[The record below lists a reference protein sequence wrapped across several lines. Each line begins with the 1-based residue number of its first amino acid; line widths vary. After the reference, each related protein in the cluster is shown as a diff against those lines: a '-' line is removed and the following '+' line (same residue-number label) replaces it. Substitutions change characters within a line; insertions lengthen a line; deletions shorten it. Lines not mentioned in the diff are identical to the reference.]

1 MHNDQKIEVMR
12 HSAAHVLASAVQKL
26 WPSAKFGVGPVVE
39 NGFYYDIDLGKNSIS
54 EDDMHKIEI
63 EMTKIVQAKQKFE
76 KYNKSID
83 EAIRWAKTS
92 EQPYKEEL
100 LNDLKR
106 SGTTAAKDIDNRELG
121 LPSTIGSKVKEVSF
135 YRNGEFTD
143 LCRGPH
149 VDNTSEIGSF
159 KLTKV
164 SGAYW
169 RGKEA
174 NTQMQRIYGVAFN
187 TKKEL
192 EQYLELIERA
202 KEIDH
207 RKLGKDLDL
216 FVFSNLVGSGLPMF
230 TPRGTILREELR
242 KYSEELREN
251 IGYQRVWTPHIAKQ
265 ELYEVSGH
273 WSKFGDEWLTVTS
286 KESKDKLVMKP
297 MNCPHHQQIYA
308 SRQRSYR
315 ELPLKYMET
324 TTDYRDEKAGELLG
338 LSRVRSLTQDDSH
351 TFCTPEQ
358 VNGVI
363 NSLVTVVKQFYEALD
378 MPLRVRLSVRDDSDQ
393 YLGDKGLWENA
404 EHILEEVIKD
414 NKLDYFKAEGEAAFY
429 GPKIDFLAKDSLGRV
444 LQVATPQLDFIQ
456 PERFGLKYVDEDG
469 KEKTPILV
477 HFALMGSIERFLSAY
492 IEHVGGKF
500 PIWLAPEQVRLLT
513 VNQDIETIKLAQEIS
528 SLAKENNIRLN
539 IDDSNQSVSKKI
551 RLAEVMK
558 VPFVIVIGDKEISSR
573 KVIPR
578 IRSDLGS
585 CKKDSYRIEDFI
597 TELANEAKKRLLVNS
612 L

>member
-1 MHNDQKIEVMR
+1 MHNDLKIEAMR

-54 EDDMHKIEI
+54 EDDLKKIES
-63 EMTKIVQAKQKFE
+63 EMAKIVQAKQKFE
-76 KYNKSID
+76 KYSQSI
-83 EAIRWAKTS
+83 EESIKWAKSTN
-92 EQPYKEEL
+92 QPYKEEL

-106 SGTTAAKDIDNRELG
+106 SGTTAAKDIESRELG
-121 LPSTIGSKVKEVSF
+121 LPSSDAAKVAEVTF

-149 VDNTSEIGSF
+149 VENTGDIGPF
-159 KLTKV
+159 RLTRV

-174 NTQMQRIYGVAFN
+174 NPQMQRVYGVAFN
-187 TKKEL
+187 SKKEL
-192 EQYLELIERA
+192 DEYSALIEKA
-202 KEIDH
+202 KENDH
-207 RKLGKDLDL
+207 RKLGKELDL

-242 KYSEELREN
+242 KYSEELREK

-273 WSKFGDEWLTVTS
+273 WAKFGDEWLTVTS
-286 KESKDKLVMKP
+286 KETKDKLVMKP
-297 MNCPHHQQIYA
+297 MNCPHHQQIFA

-351 TFCTPEQ
+351 TFCTPNQ
-358 VNGVI
+358 VNDVI
-363 NSLVTVVKQFYEALD
+363 NSLVKVVKQFYEVLD
-378 MPLRVRLSVRDDSDQ
+378 MPLKVRLSVRDSSDR
-393 YLGDKGLWENA
+393 YLGDKKLWENA
-404 EHILEEVIKD
+404 EHILEDVIKE
-414 NKLDYFKAEGEAAFY
+414 NNLEYFKAEGEAAFY
-429 GPKIDFLAKDSLGRV
+429 GPKIDFLAQDSLGRV

-469 KEKTPILV
+469 KEKTPIMV

-513 VNQDIETIKLAQEIS
+513 VNQEQETLKLASEVS
-528 SLAKENNIRLN
+528 NLARDNDIRL
-539 IDDSNQSVSKKI
+539 IVDDSNQSVGKKI

-558 VPFVIVIGDKEISSR
+558 VPFAIVIGDKEISSR
-573 KVIPR
+573 KVMPR
-578 IRSDLGS
+578 VRTDLGN
-585 CKKDSYRIEDFI
+585 CKKESYLIEDFI
-597 TELANEAKKRLLVNS
+597 SELSRESKKRLLINS